1 VKFLRGCS
9 WKDLLSVNAVYRA
22 MKHLTDAE
30 STIWSSPLLAQEDVP
45 DQVAE
50 MFTRRSGTAPL
61 TFSALEW
68 PTSHSAHQLEIIAS
82 QLHRTKHLGVLAYQ
96 DRGFASFL
104 DNLYKTDMKDLKE
117 LILGQ
122 SYDLKTHH
130 LETTPSLCGGHL
142 FHLISLKLKGFSIRG
157 LPCAPSLQ
165 RLTLELARFSYEVL
179 RTGLLSVHQLPEL
192 DIAAFQPDDQI
203 HSRLLLELVPVSLPC
218 LKSLKIRVE
227 IFCLSS
233 LLSLLPDP
241 QVTFKLDIYGN
252 DGASAPPVD
261 DFELN
266 QAMARVMRF
275 WEATTGQPASW
286 EDSMFTL
293 FGSERRSGVM
303 RSLAVDWGDRDSAL
317 NQVNTSHAH
326 VSFEVSYLLATTP
339 YASQIKEMLVAVS
352 ISNNLDDQFLA
363 DIDLDLLANVKT
375 LLVDCDV
382 DEDTELVPW
391 DSRAGIRQLEE

>member
-1 VKFLRGCS
+1 MQRYRPYKEISHPSIAMLCERAALHSASRAISEDSAG
-9 WKDLLSVNAVYRA
+9 LLMERPFVCQRRMQSYEAPHRCGVYPLV
-22 MKHLTDAE
+22 LT
-30 STIWSSPLLAQEDVP
+30 PLAQEDVP

-50 MFTRRSGTAPL
+50 MFTRRSGTAPS

-68 PTSHSAHQLEIIAS
+68 PTSYSAHQLEIIAS

-104 DNLYKTDMKDLKE
+104 NNLYKTDMKDLEE
-117 LILGQ
+117 LILCQ

-130 LETTPSLCGGHL
+130 LDITPSLCGGHP

-165 RLTLELARFSYEVL
+165 WLTLELARFSYEVL
-179 RTGLLSVHQLPEL
+179 RTGLLSVHQLQEL

-252 DGASAPPVD
+252 DGAPAPPVD

-275 WEATTGQPASW
+275 WEATTGQPAS
-286 EDSMFTL
+286 
-293 FGSERRSGVM
+293 
-303 RSLAVDWGDRDSAL
+303 
-317 NQVNTSHAH
+317 
-326 VSFEVSYLLATTP
+326 
-339 YASQIKEMLVAVS
+339 
-352 ISNNLDDQFLA
+352 
-363 DIDLDLLANVKT
+363 
-375 LLVDCDV
+375 
-382 DEDTELVPW
+382 
-391 DSRAGIRQLEE
+391 